1 MATMEEKRVPFG
13 ELLLDPENPRLPEEL
28 QGGSQ
33 EQILGYLRENAV
45 LDELARSYLNNG
57 FFPHEHLIATPDNG
71 SYIVL
76 EGNRRLA
83 AVKVLLEDQDAEEIE
98 LPFDLEDE
106 LTDARRL
113 ELSELPVFVVPD
125 RSEVRKYLGFR
136 HIGGIK
142 SWSAEAKARYLAAEV
157 DRVKEAENPFL
168 NVARR
173 VGSNVQ
179 GVRHAFI
186 AISSL
191 RHAREE
197 FGIDTSSV
205 QHRRFGVWVRAMNS
219 PDLRNYIGLGDPRSY
234 DEVIDQLKKLNQD
247 HLQEVL
253 LDLIPKEG
261 KKKPLLADSRDVTL
275 YAQALQNEQAHKA
288 LREYEDIGLV
298 RQIVEEAGLAARIQN
313 LAQGIELTISELT
326 RARSLDDDIAEAA
339 EELESVAKALNAVVK
354 AKD

>member
-1 MATMEEKRVPFG
+1 MEEKRVAFG

-113 ELSELPVFVVPD
+113 ELSELPVFVVSD

-168 NVARR
+168 DVARR

-191 RHAREE
+191 RYAREE

-219 PDLRNYIGLGDPRSY
+219 PDLRNYIGLEDPRSY

-247 HLQEVL
+247 HLREVL

-326 RARSLDDDIAEAA
+326 RARSLDDDIAAAA